1 MTDGDASASTAV
13 AVRDALWA
21 LHANGAATSLP
32 KTSDETSVRAPAVRK
47 AGTAGLGISSTGA
60 AGTSLSMPYGNASM
74 AAVAATSV
82 TEVEAL
88 RMAGVPALSTSCGAG
103 GGTVG
108 DLPPPPGSQ
117 CIRLARYGRSGRAQV
132 RERYIGQQRSRCH
145 RQQMGRGIEYLLA
158 LAAAHPSFRDA
169 QLVRH
174 NLEGGGAGR
183 AAGDLAHQRAIV
195 EAMPRLPEQRSRTF
209 SGARSSRS
217 SRLRHPPLPAA
228 ARARRPP

>member
-1 MTDGDASASTAV
+1 MTDGDAPASTAV

-60 AGTSLSMPYGNASM
+60 AGASLTMPYGCASP
-74 AAVAATSV
+74 ARVAATSV
-82 TEVEAL
+82 ATSEAL
-88 RMAGVPALSTSCGAG
+88 RMVGASTLTTSCGAG

-108 DLPPPPGSQ
+108 DLPPPGSQ

-195 EAMPRLPEQRSRTF
+195 EAMPRLPERRPRTF
-209 SGARSSRS
+209 SGAQSSRS